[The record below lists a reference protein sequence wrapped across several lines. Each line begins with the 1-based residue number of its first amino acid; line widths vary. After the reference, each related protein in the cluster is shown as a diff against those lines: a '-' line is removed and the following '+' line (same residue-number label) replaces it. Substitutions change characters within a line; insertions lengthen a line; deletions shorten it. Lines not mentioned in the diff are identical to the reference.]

1 MSKKSSETKLDE
13 AWGKLFDK
21 YKIDKKITD
30 EGKYIITAKEIK
42 EFREARLMTKF
53 DFKNTLPKLFKKYK
67 LAILPLTRGD
77 YVISNFEAYHDFE
90 KIKTDVKTVPF
101 PEHILSIEQG
111 NITSES
117 TAINI
122 AQISGIFNDFFD
134 EDSQL
139 TVSGRMS
146 SGCFNFSVQKHDLN
160 LLECSVEKS
169 QMEIDGGF
177 ESQNSLI
184 LIEAKNTI
192 SEDFLIR
199 QLYYPYR
206 LWENKINKTIRPVYM
221 TFLNGIFTLHEYR
234 FTDKNKYNSIVLVR
248 KQSYTFTD
256 SPIRLNDII
265 EILSFVRVTEE
276 STNVPFPQAN
286 SFERV
291 INICE
296 ILNDKNEIS
305 NDEITENYNFTNRQ
319 TGYYTNACLYL
330 MLIEKGKNEQ
340 GDIVYYLSEMGKSL
354 FNKTNRER
362 NLKYTEL
369 ILSHKPFRLALLDY
383 LDNQVRPE
391 KESIVEFM
399 KISNINSVES
409 EYTYNR
415 RASTVISWIEW
426 ILGLIDE

>member
-53 DFKNTLPKLFKKYK
+53 DFRNTLPKLFKKYK

-117 TAINI
+117 TVINI
-122 AQISGIFNDFFD
+122 AQISGIFYDFLG
-134 EDSQL
+134 EESQL

-146 SGCFNFSVQKHDLN
+146 SGSFDFNIQKSDSKLLN
-160 LLECSVEKS
+160 CSVEKS

-206 LWENKINKTIRPVYM
+206 LWENRISKIIRPVYM
-221 TFLNGIFTLHEYR
+221 TFLNGIFTLHEYKFAER
-234 FTDKNKYNSIVLVR
+234 NLYNSIILER
-248 KQSYTFTD
+248 KQSYTFSD
-256 SPIRLNDII
+256 SPIQLNDI
-265 EILSFVRVTEE
+265 EDILFSVRVTEE
-276 STNVPFPQAN
+276 STNIPFPQAD

-305 NDEITENYNFTNRQ
+305 KDEITENYNFTDRQ

-340 GDIVYYLSEMGKSL
+340 GDIVYYLSDLGKSL
-354 FNKTNRER
+354 FNKNNRER

-369 ILSHKPFRLALLDY
+369 ILSHKPFRLTLMDY
-383 LDNQVRPE
+383 LKNQVRPE
-391 KESIVEFM
+391 RETIVRYM

-409 EYTYNR
+409 EDTFKR